1 MHGNLVTPLT
11 ICNRTANHMGS
22 TLQSRNIIVSGHRTS
37 MRLEPAMWR
46 ALSDIAER
54 EGRSLHELC
63 TMVHRLRR
71 RSSLTSAVRVF
82 ILSYYRTLA
91 RDLETLGGSA
101 EAARAEELRLL
112 PRALGLPPAQN

>member
-1 MHGNLVTPLT
+1 
-11 ICNRTANHMGS
+11 
-22 TLQSRNIIVSGHRTS
+22 

-46 ALSDIAER
+46 ALTDIAER

-71 RSSLTSAVRVF
+71 RTSLTSAVRVF

-91 RDLETLGGSA
+91 RDLEDQGANPGAVAT
-101 EAARAEELRLL
+101 EAEELRLL
-112 PRALGLPPAQN
+112 PRALGLAPVPTAL

>member
-1 MHGNLVTPLT
+1 
-11 ICNRTANHMGS
+11 MGS
-22 TLQSRNIIVSGHRTS
+22 TLLSRNIVVSGHRTS
-37 MRLEPAMWR
+37 MRLEPDMWR
-46 ALSDIAER
+46 ALADIAER

-91 RDLETLGGSA
+91 RDLERRTGGDGALIADA
-101 EAARAEELRLL
+101 EALRLL
-112 PRALGLPPAQN
+112 PRALGLPQLPSPV